1 MKSVKSLYILQRSSM
16 IMIQP
21 FHSQSY
27 WRRTTCREREP
38 SVPALLVQDLLYN
51 VKGIVRLVIIV
62 IFDIE

>member
-1 MKSVKSLYILQRSSM
+1 M

-27 WRRTTCREREP
+27 WRRTTYREREP

>member
-1 MKSVKSLYILQRSSM
+1 M

-62 IFDIE
+62 IFDIEL